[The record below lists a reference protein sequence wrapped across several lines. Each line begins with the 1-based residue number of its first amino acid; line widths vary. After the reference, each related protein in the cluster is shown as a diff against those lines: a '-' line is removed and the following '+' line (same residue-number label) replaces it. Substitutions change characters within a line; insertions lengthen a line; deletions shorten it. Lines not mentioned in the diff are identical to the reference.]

1 MGGVGA
7 GEGDDILVAKE
18 GTGFWASDE
27 EDVGAAAE
35 ARGSELVSN
44 GDFSLDRATEAI
56 AALARIVRGDDG
68 RENMCVES
76 PSALL
81 SVD

>member
-7 GEGDDILVAKE
+7 REGDDILVAKK
-18 GTGFWASDE
+18 GARVRAGDE

-44 GDFSLDRATEAI
+44 GDFSLD
-56 AALARIVRGDDG
+56 
-68 RENMCVES
+68 
-76 PSALL
+76 
-81 SVD
+81 